1 MGRTSVQN
9 TLDLLLL
16 KTLATLGPQ
25 HSYAIAKR
33 LQHVSNDAL
42 RLNQG
47 SLYPALLKLEQRD
60 WVRSEWRTSENNRQ
74 AKYYALTPSGRRQLA
89 IEAREWQEMTAIV
102 TRILEADV

>member
-25 HSYAIAKR
+25 HSYGIAKR
-33 LQHVSNDAL
+33 LQQVSDDAL

-47 SLYPALLKLEQRD
+47 SLYPALLKLEQRG

-74 AKYYALTPSGRRQLA
+74 AKYYALTPSGRRQLT
-89 IEAREWQEMTAIV
+89 IEAKEWHEMTAIV
-102 TRILEADV
+102 TRILETDI

>member
-33 LQHVSNDAL
+33 LQQVSNDAL

-89 IEAREWQEMTAIV
+89 IEAREWQEMTALV
-102 TRILEADV
+102 TRILEADI

>member
-33 LQHVSNDAL
+33 LQQVSNDAL

-89 IEAREWQEMTAIV
+89 IEAREWQEMTAMV
-102 TRILEADV
+102 TRILEADN

>member
-33 LQHVSNDAL
+33 LQQVSNDAL

-47 SLYPALLKLEQRD
+47 SLYPALLKLEQRG

-74 AKYYALTPSGRRQLA
+74 AKYYALTASGRRRLA
-89 IEAREWQEMTAIV
+89 IEAKEWHEMTAIV
-102 TRILEADV
+102 TRILEADI

>member
-1 MGRTSVQN
+1 MQG

-16 KTLATLGPQ
+16 KTLDTLGPQ

-33 LQHVSNDAL
+33 LQQISNDAL

-47 SLYPALLKLEQRD
+47 SLYPALLRLEQRG

-74 AKYYALTPSGRRQLA
+74 AKYYALTSSGRRRLTT
-89 IEAREWQEMTAIV
+89 EAREWQSMAAIV
-102 TRILEADV
+102 VRILDADM

>member
-33 LQHVSNDAL
+33 LQQVSDDAL

-47 SLYPALLKLEQRD
+47 SLYPALLKLEQRG
-60 WVRSEWRTSENNRQ
+60 WVRSDWRTSENNRQ

-89 IEAREWQEMTAIV
+89 IEAKEWHEMTAIV
-102 TRILEADV
+102 TRILETDI

>member
-25 HSYAIAKR
+25 HSYDIAKR
-33 LQHVSNDAL
+33 LQQVSDDAL

-47 SLYPALLKLEQRD
+47 SLYPALLKLEQRG

-89 IEAREWQEMTAIV
+89 IEAREWHEMTAIV
-102 TRILEADV
+102 TRILETDR